1 MGRWDALDLIFLT
14 LNRNI
19 TIVGKIWL
27 TLILLLRLLFLL
39 LAGYPLYQDEQER
52 FVCNTIQPGCSN
64 VCYDVFSPLSHFRFW
79 VVQLIALCLLYVIF
93 VVYVIHKVAAAATD
107 ESCAS
112 NRATASSLCKIHQE
126 PIRNAPKTAFEA
138 KLQKIPNF
146 SGAYIFHLLLR
157 IIFEAG
163 FGAGQYYLFGFLI
176 PKRFLCYETPCTSMV
191 DCYISRPTEKTL
203 MLNFMF
209 GVSAW
214 SFLLNIAD
222 LICVIKRSLRQK
234 RRDKVLMEKM
244 YEEEEYYL
252 SPASINVDSCASA
265 AFHKRR
271 NSKASADEA
280 TSMRLDEA
288 DRLSTRSDVLSP
300 HSAESNTNGNNV
312 YTQAQEEQVDREG
325 SEVAL
330 CLSESAA
337 TPRLTGKYYKHRC
350 LRAQTSLLREKVP
363 AGETEASAGL
373 CSRRIG
379 QYTLVEMTDP
389 DLKSNCSETR
399 ERRSEWV

>member
-1 MGRWDALDLIFLT
+1 
-14 LNRNI
+14 
-19 TIVGKIWL
+19 GKIWL

-112 NRATASSLCKIHQE
+112 NRATASSLC
-126 PIRNAPKTAFEA
+126 
-138 KLQKIPNF
+138 
-146 SGAYIFHLLLR
+146 AYIFHLLLR